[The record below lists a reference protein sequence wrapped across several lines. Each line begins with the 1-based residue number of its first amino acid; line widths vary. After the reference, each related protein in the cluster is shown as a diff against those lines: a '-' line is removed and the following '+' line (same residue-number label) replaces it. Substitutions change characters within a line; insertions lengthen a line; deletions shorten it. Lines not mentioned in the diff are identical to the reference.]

1 MATSTSSLR
10 CINFLSP
17 LLNNAILYFLE
28 TVIKIHVA
36 IDARTATSMLW
47 IVMEFVC
54 ITEPAKTGNM
64 LHETIVVGLLW
75 NLPSKSS
82 KLYAKRKNPSAIPI
96 GKSKGE
102 SKNA

>member
-1 MATSTSSLR
+1 MATSTSSLWR
-10 CINFLSP
+10 INFLSP

-54 ITEPAKTGNM
+54 ITEPAKTGNVLQDRKSTRLNSSHSQQSRM
-64 LHETIVVGLLW
+64 
-75 NLPSKSS
+75 PS
-82 KLYAKRKNPSAIPI
+82 SA
-96 GKSKGE
+96 
-102 SKNA
+102 